1 MSISMKASTR
11 APLNACRSA
20 LIQGLHRSAPGT
32 ELNEK
37 GYVTN
42 ASQNLIEGV
51 RLADFE
57 ADLRQGDGNEMEG
70 KFRAAHSSSALAVN
84 NFARFK
90 ANAAALRLPGGSG
103 FTELSFERK
112 CPHGL
117 LGRRSP
123 NLDVVAIGPNDLIAI
138 ESKCLEPL
146 TAHKAKFAPA
156 YEAEIRDERR
166 ETAWF
171 HQMQLIVSEPNSYRW
186 LDVAQLVKHA
196 FGLAYT
202 FKNMPVTLL
211 YLYWEPSNPGIYSIF
226 AEHRDEISRFAA
238 SIKGAGPN
246 FIALSY
252 PELWK
257 LWDSE
262 SGPEWLPV
270 HVSRLRARYLVA
282 V

>member
-1 MSISMKASTR
+1 MKAPSL

-20 LIQGLHRSAPGT
+20 LILGLLRSAPGIKVDG
-32 ELNEK
+32 K
-37 GYVTN
+37 GYVTS
-42 ASQNLIEGV
+42 ASQNLVEGV

-57 ADLRQGDGNEMEG
+57 SDLRQGDGNEMEG
-70 KFRAAHSSSALAVN
+70 KFRAAHSSAALAVN
-84 NFARFK
+84 TFAPFK
-90 ANAAALRLPGGSG
+90 ANAAALRLAGGSS
-103 FTELSFERK
+103 FTELGFERK

-123 NLDVVAIGPNDLIAI
+123 NLDVVASGPNGVVAI

-146 TAHKAKFAPA
+146 MSHKADFAPA

-166 ETAWF
+166 QSAWF
-171 HQMQLIVSEPNSYRW
+171 REMQRIAADPKTYRW

-202 FKNMPVTLL
+202 FTDRPVTLL
-211 YLYWEPSNPGIYSIF
+211 YLFWEPSNPEVYSIF
-226 AEHRDEISRFAA
+226 AEHRAELNQFAA
-238 SIKGAGPN
+238 SINGGRPN

-257 LWDSE
+257 LWDSD
-262 SGPEWLPV
+262 SGPEWLPI
-270 HVSRLRARYLVA
+270 HVRRLRARYSVA
-282 V
+282 A